1 MKKYIIK
8 SSKIIA
14 SVAIGVM
21 LINCSSDSGGSDPVV
36 PPTPV
41 QKTKYTVTI
50 SAGSGGTVSYYR
62 RFI

>member
-14 SVAIGVM
+14 SVAIGIM
-21 LINCSSDSGGSDPVV
+21 LINCSSDSGGSDPVAT
-36 PPTPV
+36 PTPV

-50 SAGSGGTVSYYR
+50 SAGSGGL
-62 RFI
+62 

>member
-14 SVAIGVM
+14 SVAIGIM

-36 PPTPV
+36 HLHLF
-41 QKTKYTVTI
+41 
-50 SAGSGGTVSYYR
+50 R
-62 RFI
+62 RQNILLLYPLAVEEL